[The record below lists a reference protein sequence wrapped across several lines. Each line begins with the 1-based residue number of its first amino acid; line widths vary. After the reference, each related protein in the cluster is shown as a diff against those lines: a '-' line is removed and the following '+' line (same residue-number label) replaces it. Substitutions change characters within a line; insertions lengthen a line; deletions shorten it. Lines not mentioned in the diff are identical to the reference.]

1 MTRRI
6 FHSLSFLTLLL
17 IASTSCSGGK
27 KASSEDIANAA
38 ALGRERALELA
49 PPAIGQDTLAIES
62 ILLDVREREHRLRTR
77 GYDRVADA
85 YIEAF
90 LATLDSVNPSLSQE
104 LRQ

>member
-62 ILLDVREREHRLRTR
+62 ILLDVREREERLA
-77 GYDRVADA
+77 GYNDMADS
-85 YIEAF
+85 YIDGF
-90 LATLDSVNPSLSQE
+90 LQTLDSVNPALASE
-104 LRQ
+104 IR

>member
-49 PPAIGQDTLAIES
+49 PVSYTHLTLP
-62 ILLDVREREHRLRTR
+62 T
-77 GYDRVADA
+77 
-85 YIEAF
+85 
-90 LATLDSVNPSLSQE
+90 T
-104 LRQ
+104 